1 MYLKQMIIKDQTVTR
16 LGSHNT
22 SSRPGH
28 RYNRE
33 REVTDVPKR
42 SRQELT
48 SRLKP
53 LAPPLS
59 QLYKIKDNI
68 GGLYSWA
75 GQGSSRCDYLSEGG
89 RRQQRAPPAVVGA
102 TIGGG
107 GSGPGSLSPLVPVVV
122 GCPLCLC

>member
-1 MYLKQMIIKDQTVTR
+1 MPLIQQREKERESAIRERSSYHRETVLNDHGVGSFYGVAFVELHDVKQMIIKDQTVTR

-59 QLYKIKDNI
+59 QLYKIKDNM
-68 GGLYSWA
+68 GGYTV
-75 GQGSSRCDYLSEGG
+75 GQDRGQDD
-89 RRQQRAPPAVVGA
+89 V
-102 TIGGG
+102 TT
-107 GSGPGSLSPLVPVVV
+107 
-122 GCPLCLC
+122 

>member
-59 QLYKIKDNI
+59 QLYKIKDNM
-68 GGLYSWA
+68 GGGVYSWT

-89 RRQQRAPPAVVGA
+89 GDSREHPPRLLAPLLAVAAVAVVV
-102 TIGGG
+102 
-107 GSGPGSLSPLVPVVV
+107 SHH
-122 GCPLCLC
+122 LCQ